1 MIVVNGVPYDGA
13 LSDFDRGSIL
23 SMNLVRDANTAIYGA
38 RAANGIIFIE
48 TSERNAAGGDGF
60 PLKAGMPNT
69 LRTDFHDDA
78 FWKPR
83 LTTDKAGRLTFEV
96 TYPGRHHQLGR
107 QLHQPSAGRRQADRK
122 HLRIKS
128 YKPLNA
134 QLSVPRFAIAGD
146 SLNAAGRLTNHT
158 GDTLSVRR
166 TIETDGRTAEK
177 QIRIATSLR
186 TQYPPSQGRPTASGS
201 STR

>member
-1 MIVVNGVPYDGA
+1 MGSRANSATVTTEVAFAEFDEETETLTSTLAGMSAGIQVRGTGTIAGQAPMIVVNGVPYDGA

-60 PLKAGMPNT
+60 PLEAGMPNT

-96 TYPGRHHQLGR
+96 TYPDDITSWDANFIAVG
-107 QLHQPSAGRRQADRK
+107 GRRQADRK

-134 QLSVPRFAIAGD
+134 
-146 SLNAAGRLTNHT
+146 
-158 GDTLSVRR
+158 
-166 TIETDGRTAEK
+166 
-177 QIRIATSLR
+177 
-186 TQYPPSQGRPTASGS
+186 
-201 STR
+201 